1 MKFRFQNNILF
12 KVNDLE
18 FGNNWPNYGYP
29 LSHTATRTYQSD
41 IWENTNETNMYSSEG
56 TFEIN
61 QESFFFS
68 LKVVST
74 NYQLGRVESRDKFI
88 PNLPLKKS

>member
-1 MKFRFQNNILF
+1 
-12 KVNDLE
+12 
-18 FGNNWPNYGYP
+18 
-29 LSHTATRTYQSD
+29 
-41 IWENTNETNMYSSEG
+41 MYSSEG

-88 PNLPLKKS
+88 PNLPLKKIFVYFHFFPCIIENGGSPIHQTIIRQFKCFGSQIFSSQ